1 MFGIVAVVLPYM
13 ILTISA
19 VIESIPRDL
28 EDAAA
33 NLGASAM
40 RTFWRV
46 ILPLSAP
53 GVAAGS
59 ILVFVL
65 CMNTYATAV
74 LLGGPRFKMMAPA
87 IFDQFVRGNNWPMGA
102 ALAFML
108 LAVTMSFTIFGSMVF
123 ARRYRV
129 R

>member
-1 MFGIVAVVLPYM
+1 LK
-13 ILTISA
+13 
-19 VIESIPRDL
+19 
-28 EDAAA
+28 
-33 NLGASAM
+33 
-40 RTFWRV
+40 TFWHV

-87 IFDQFVRGNNWPMGA
+87 IFDQFIRGNNGPMGA
-102 ALAFML
+102 TLAFML
-108 LAVTMSFTIFGSMVF
+108 LAVTLSFTVIGSIVF
-123 ARRYRV
+123 ARRYRQA
-129 R
+129 

>member
-1 MFGIVAVVLPYM
+1 M
-13 ILTISA
+13 
-19 VIESIPRDL
+19 
-28 EDAAA
+28 
-33 NLGASAM
+33 
-40 RTFWRV
+40 

-108 LAVTMSFTIFGSMVF
+108 LAVTMIVTIAGSVAF